1 MPKSSAADKIEILY
15 DIEAIK
21 KLKHRYWRCN
31 DMKLM
36 DEIGGCFSARAFA
49 DYGPGI
55 QLEGREAIVS
65 FLRENM
71 GRKDLISIHQ
81 GFNPEIEITGR
92 GSATGRWGFYNYM
105 SYTDAGIVMHIW
117 ARYDDEYIKER
128 GVWKIRSTKITYTLT
143 ETVSR
148 SLPGPSGA
156 VVARQ

>member
-1 MPKSSAADKIEILY
+1 MTRLNTAEKIRILY
-15 DIEAIK
+15 DIEEIK

-36 DEIGGCFSARAFA
+36 GEIGRCFSAGAFA

-55 QLEGREAIVS
+55 QLQGREAIVS

-92 GSATGRWGFYNYM
+92 GNARGRWGFYNYM
-105 SYTDAGIVMHIW
+105 NYTDASIVMHIW

-128 GVWKIRSTKITYTLT
+128 GVWKIKRTKITYILT
-143 ETVSR
+143 ETTSR
-148 SLPGPSGA
+148 SLPNLSSEMSGKP
-156 VVARQ
+156 